1 MLPELLN
8 LWLKSTC
15 RKFDGRHVKFARE
28 ARRCLLQN
36 KHRSD
41 TELTSNHNF
50 RTVEI
55 TRRCMFCSLLIDE
68 TPLVLDCR
76 NHANGLLSLLQH
88 TRVCLEV
95 NR

>member
-8 LWLKSTC
+8 WWPKSTC
-15 RKFDGRHVKFARE
+15 RKFDGRLVKFARE

-41 TELTSNHNF
+41 TEVTSNNIF

-55 TRRCMFCSLLIDE
+55 TRRCIFGFFLIGE

-76 NHANGLLSLLQH
+76 NHANGLLSLL
-88 TRVCLEV
+88 
-95 NR
+95 